1 MYLQPAAWQATLPS
15 PCIPD
20 GVTSAAP
27 PSPRSPLQLS
37 CQILHRKRP
46 GATDGLTKE
55 QRRLHLA
62 GKMLHDFV
70 TGELPPGGS
79 QLVR

>member
-1 MYLQPAAWQATLPS
+1 M
-15 PCIPD
+15 PCC
-20 GVTSAAP
+20 TSRA
-27 PSPRSPLQLS
+27 RSPLQLS